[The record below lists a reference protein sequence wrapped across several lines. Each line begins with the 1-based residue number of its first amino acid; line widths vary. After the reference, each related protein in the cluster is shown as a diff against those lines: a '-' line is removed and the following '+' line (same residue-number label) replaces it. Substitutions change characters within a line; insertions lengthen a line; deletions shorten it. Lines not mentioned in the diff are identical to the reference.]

1 MRRFLVLIGIVG
13 LACVLIG
20 GLGGFA
26 MFWFRREEQPAFVW
40 KFTNIRSAL
49 FLRNDL
55 LAVADDR
62 QTTFRRFPDN
72 QVLQTLPVGGYLALH
87 PDRTLL
93 AIGSWGTVWLYDPVS
108 GERRA
113 TFNCWP
119 RGEHISPMSLTFSPD
134 GSILAVS
141 EANHSQDL
149 EVQLW
154 DVMNQRQI
162 GSILLADPDAT
173 FVAALAF
180 SPDGEHL
187 VVGTNASVWL
197 VDVAQR
203 TVSRQIQPRPSGS
216 IAFSPDGSRLVL
228 GGKFI
233 RVYDTATWQ
242 LAYEITFP
250 EVLKDHITPEKLYI
264 FSMNVAISPDG
275 RWLATPNQKPPHD
288 SISFFE
294 PGPPRQTIALRN
306 PADGRRKRILSGSPI
321 SLGTLMFSPDGKWL
335 LNVGLSDVR
344 VWRVE
349 N

>member
-1 MRRFLVLIGIVG
+1 
-13 LACVLIG
+13 
-20 GLGGFA
+20 

-49 FLRNDL
+49 FLRTDL

-72 QVLQTLPVGGYLALH
+72 QVLQTLPVGGYLAVH

-108 GERRA
+108 GERQA

-119 RGEHISPMSLTFSPD
+119 RGDHVYPMSLAFSLM

-141 EANHSQDL
+141 ESHYSRGL

-154 DVMNQRQI
+154 DVMSQQQI
-162 GSILLADPDAT
+162 DSILLADPDAT
-173 FVAALAF
+173 VIVALAF
-180 SPDGEHL
+180 SPDDEHL
-187 VVGTNASVWL
+187 VVGTNAGVWL

-216 IAFSPDGSRLVL
+216 ITFSPDGSRLVL

-250 EVLKDHITPEKLYI
+250 EVLKDRITPEKFYI
-264 FSMNVAISPDG
+264 FSMNVTISPDG
-275 RWLATPNQKPPHD
+275 RWLATPN
-288 SISFFE
+288 
-294 PGPPRQTIALRN
+294 
-306 PADGRRKRILSGSPI
+306 
-321 SLGTLMFSPDGKWL
+321 
-335 LNVGLSDVR
+335 
-344 VWRVE
+344 
-349 N
+349 

>member
-26 MFWFRREEQPAFVW
+26 MFWFRREEQPVIVW
-40 KFTNIRSAL
+40 ELDNINSAL

-72 QVLQTLPVGGYLALH
+72 QVLQTLPVGSYLALH

-108 GERRA
+108 GERQA

-119 RGEHISPMSLTFSPD
+119 RGEHVYPMSLAFSPD

-141 EANHSQDL
+141 EFHHSRGQ

-162 GSILLADPDAT
+162 DSILLADPDAAT
-173 FVAALAF
+173 IIALAF
-180 SPDGEHL
+180 SPDGKHL
-187 VVGTNASVWL
+187 VVGTDASVWL

-233 RVYDTATWQ
+233 HVYDTATWQ
-242 LAYEITFP
+242 LAYRISFP
-250 EVLKDHITPEKLYI
+250 GEKEERSPQEFI
-264 FSMNVAISPDG
+264 AARKMPVAISPDG
-275 RWLATPNQKPPHD
+275 RWLATPNRPPPGD
-288 SISFFE
+288 SFSFFE

-321 SLGTLMFSPDGKWL
+321 RLNILMFSPDGEWL
-335 LNVGLSDVR
+335 LDVGLSDVR
-344 VWRVE
+344 AWRVE